1 MGFFNLVDNFFLLS
15 VLIVVALLIFLIY
28 HFKSR
33 IALAEQKTDTLFRL
47 MTIVTQ
53 KVSSLFDSSPPGLAS
68 PDPQTSF
75 AFTTTTPPPV
85 QPVVPKGEVIVLG
98 LSPLSVKERILVSD
112 DEGSDDDDDEGSDDD
127 RSDEEGS
134 EESDEDSASETY
146 DIDES
151 CKIDPED
158 VNEIAE
164 IQDFQDFE
172 DTQGPLE
179 ITFSDIPLHAEEIHA
194 EEITMEAEDFDTPD
208 VVPDA
213 GEVPVEP
220 VVEAMEGAE
229 NNQPLLH
236 EGEAFVINAS
246 TEADPPVP
254 DVAAESVS
262 PQPTASPYTADQLK
276 KMNINQ
282 LKTMA
287 LQQGVC
293 TDTSKIK
300 KNELIQLLL
309 AKGL

>member
-1 MGFFNLVDNFFLLS
+1 
-15 VLIVVALLIFLIY
+15 
-28 HFKSR
+28 
-33 IALAEQKTDTLFRL
+33 
-47 MTIVTQ
+47 
-53 KVSSLFDSSPPGLAS
+53 
-68 PDPQTSF
+68 
-75 AFTTTTPPPV
+75 
-85 QPVVPKGEVIVLG
+85 VVPKEEVIVLG

-112 DEGSDDDDDEGSDDD
+112 DEGSDDDDDDDDEGSDDD
-127 RSDEEGS
+127 RFDEEGS

-146 DIDES
+146 DIDET
-151 CKIDPED
+151 CKIDPEE

-164 IQDFQDFE
+164 IQDFE

-194 EEITMEAEDFDTPD
+194 EEITMEAEDLDIPD

-213 GEVPVEP
+213 GEVPAEP

-246 TEADPPVP
+246 TEADPPVS
-254 DVAAESVS
+254 DVAAESVA

>member
-146 DIDES
+146 DIDET

-164 IQDFQDFE
+164 IQDFE

-254 DVAAESVS
+254 NVAAESVS

>member
-254 DVAAESVS
+254 NVAAESVS